1 MVSGILFCV
10 LVTLVTMVIYDA
22 FEEQKLAK
30 EYKIKNQIA
39 GHMNAAAGWQ
49 AIERGLGATILG
61 SGKGKSSPLFA
72 QFLEIGQKGDSEILQ
87 AKMSI
92 KKWVAIAKNKDFEE
106 KLNQW
111 REKSDAVKL
120 ARQKIA
126 HGEISKNEW
135 LDITTAN
142 INYEFNLRNFI
153 FIPQNQT
160 EQIPYLNS
168 VLSTNVAKLCEFAGL
183 ERALVGNTIASGKP
197 FSNDTM
203 NKIKNYRSIVE
214 LSLSQVLLLKGQAS
228 TSNEMQQAIVTFENA
243 FMQSFQRLR
252 QQVFASNQHLI
263 NGKVKYPVD
272 AATWF
277 DTTTKTINMGLAI
290 SKVAGEQANTLM
302 LEMDY
307 AAKRN
312 LIISLCL
319 LVFVL
324 LIFYLFIQWSKNHI
338 LIPIEKLIDITQNM
352 AAGDLS
358 QRVITPSEDE
368 IGKLGKSFNQMAEKL
383 QSSTLKLIAAKEQAD
398 SANKSKSEFLANM
411 SHEIRTPMNAIIGL
425 SQLALKTNLTAKQE
439 DYLTKIESSSQALLG
454 IINDI
459 LDFSKIEAG
468 MLNIES
474 IDFYLD
480 DVLDKLSNLLGLRVE
495 EKGLELLFA
504 IEPEVPRCLVG
515 DPLRL
520 SQIFL
525 NLTNNAIKFTNVG
538 EIVIKVEIVTV
549 ELEKVK
555 LRFSV
560 QDTGIGISQDA
571 ISKLFDA
578 FTQADSSTT
587 RKFGGTGLGLAISKY
602 LTEMMGGNIWIESEI
617 DKGSSFIFTTVFGR
631 QTKESERLFKPPLDL
646 HGIRVLIVDDNETS
660 RAILQDELS
669 TFSFEINSVNSGE
682 MALTELEGT
691 VKPYELVFL
700 DWKMPGINGIET
712 AIRIKKL
719 SEKIKIIMMTAF
731 SREDVL
737 KKADKSSL
745 DDFITKPTT
754 QSTLFDT
761 IMNVFGKDI
770 AKTSHLLHKQAS
782 MSVETNAIKGARIL
796 LVEDNLINQQIAEE
810 VLEDI
815 GIMVE
820 IANNGKEA
828 VTMVA
833 KTNFDAILMDVQM
846 PEMDGYEATSLIRE
860 NPQHKKLPIIAMTA
874 HAMSGDKEKCLAAGM
889 NDYVTKPIDVDKLF
903 NVLGKWI
910 ELDIIPVTERPKI
923 ATDTNDTTLLPDNLP
938 GIDMVTALKR
948 MRGNRSLYL
957 KLLRQF
963 YKDYH
968 DVANKIRSFLDNG
981 DTETALRLAHTIK
994 GTGDNLGINDLHE
1007 ISKTLEMTLKA
1018 GDNITPEQLTEL
1030 EETVSNVM
1038 QILASLNNE
1047 EPETEDFTHNKTD
1060 IAALKTLLPELEK
1073 FLAESDFQAV
1083 ELLPN
1088 IKCNLSSDLQP
1099 LCHQLEEQ
1107 IDDYDFEKAQ
1117 ETLIKLTQIIYGES
1131 HE

>member
-1 MVSGILFCV
+1 
-10 LVTLVTMVIYDA
+10 MVIYEA

-39 GHMNAAAGWQ
+39 GYMNAAAGWQ

-61 SGKGKSSPLFA
+61 SGEGKSSPLFE
-72 QFLEIGQKGDSEILQ
+72 QFIEIGQKGDAQVLH

-92 KKWVAIAKNKDFEE
+92 KKWVKIAKNNNFEE
-106 KLNQW
+106 KLNKW
-111 REKSDAVKL
+111 REKSEAVKL
-120 ARQKIA
+120 ARKKIA
-126 HGEISKNEW
+126 RGEISKNEW
-135 LDITTAN
+135 LKITTAN

-153 FIPQNQT
+153 FIPENKT
-160 EQIPYLNS
+160 EQITYLNS
-168 VLSTNVAKLCEFAGL
+168 VFRTNVAKLCEFAGL

-197 FSNDTM
+197 FSNDTL

-228 TSNEMQQAIVTFENA
+228 ISNEMQQAIVTFENA
-243 FMQSFQRLR
+243 FTQSFQRLR
-252 QQVFASNQHLI
+252 QQVFAANQHLI

-277 DTTTKTINMGLAI
+277 DTTTKTINLGLEI
-290 SKVAGEQANTLM
+290 SKLAGEQANTLM

-307 AAKRN
+307 VAKRN

-324 LIFYLFIQWSKNHI
+324 LIFYIFIKWSKNHI
-338 LIPIEKLIDITQNM
+338 LIPIEKLMDITQNM

-368 IGKLGKSFNQMAEKL
+368 IGKLGTSFNQMAEKL
-383 QSSTLKLIAAKEQAD
+383 QSSTLKLITAKEQAD

-480 DVLDKLSNLLGLRVE
+480 DVLEKLSNLLGLRIE

-504 IEPEVPRCLVG
+504 IEPNVPRCLVG

-520 SQIFL
+520 SQVLL
-525 NLTNNAIKFTNVG
+525 NLTNNAIKFTKVG
-538 EIVIKVEIVTV
+538 DIVIKVEVVTL

-560 QDTGIGISQDA
+560 QDTGIGISQEA
-571 ISKLFDA
+571 ISKLFDS

-602 LTEMMGGNIWIESEI
+602 LTEMMGGNIWIESELG
-617 DKGSSFIFTTVFGR
+617 KGSTFIFTTVFGR
-631 QTKESERLFKPPLDL
+631 QNKEAERLFKPPLDL

-669 TFSFEINSVNSGE
+669 TFSFEITSVDSGE
-682 MALTELEGT
+682 MALTELET
-691 VKPYELVFL
+691 TEKHYELVFL
-700 DWKMPGINGIET
+700 DWKMPGLNGIDT
-712 AIRIKKL
+712 AIRIKKI
-719 SEKIKIIMMTAF
+719 SQKIKIIMMTAF

-745 DDFITKPTT
+745 DAFITKPTT

-761 IMNVFGKDI
+761 IMSVFGKDI

-796 LVEDNLINQQIAEE
+796 LAEDNLINQQIAEE
-810 VLEDI
+810 ILEDI
-815 GIMVE
+815 GIVVE

-833 KTNFDAILMDVQM
+833 KTNFDAVLMDVQM
-846 PEMDGYEATSLIRE
+846 PEMDGYEATRLIRE
-860 NPQHKKLPIIAMTA
+860 NPQHQKLPIIAMTA
-874 HAMSGDKEKCLAAGM
+874 HAMSGDKEKCLVAGM

-903 NVLGKWI
+903 SVLGKWI
-910 ELDIIPVTERPKI
+910 EPGNIIQVTELPKI
-923 ATDTNDTTLLPDNLP
+923 ANDTNDTNDTTLLPDNLP
-938 GIDMVTALKR
+938 GIDMVSALKR

-968 DVANKIRSFLDNG
+968 DVANKIRKLLENG
-981 DTETALRLAHTIK
+981 DTETAQRLAHTIK
-994 GTGDNLGINDLHE
+994 GTGDNLGINNLHE

-1038 QILASLNNE
+1038 QILAPLNQE
-1047 EPETEDFTHNKTD
+1047 EPEKEDLTNNKTNL
-1060 IAALKTLLPELEK
+1060 AELKTLLPELEN
-1073 FLAESDFQAV
+1073 FLAEGDFQAA
-1083 ELLPN
+1083 ELLPK

-1099 LCHQLEEQ
+1099 LYHQLEEQ

-1117 ETLIKLTQIIYGES
+1117 ETLTKLQTFTN
-1131 HE
+1131 